1 MATKK
6 TATKAPKAEAT
17 EKAPKAVKTVKAAPA
32 KAEPKSPKAE
42 PKSAKAEP
50 TSAKA
55 AKTPAKA
62 PAKAEAKA
70 EPKPKAPAKAPK
82 AEPKAEPKAAAK
94 KAAKPATAEAAVAA
108 PLIPGA
114 LEAPAEKPA
123 KAAPKKAAAPA
134 KAEPAAPPSLTPHA
148 ATVLAAIGAGQA
160 VELIFLDDAANPP
173 RTFEPRRL
181 IFDVF
186 TRAWFAWGW
195 DRRYNAER
203 HHRLDHLK
211 EVNPVEG
218 PGRAAQGP
226 FKDGTPANQIGGWL
240 GGEPIAVKAMLMKQ
254 WIFAVKQ
261 APAPFPEFRI
271 EDAAEGKATVT
282 FTATDLRAISRWCM
296 QFGDGIQVLEP
307 QRLVDRIKQ
316 VGVAWGG
323 KPVAAAPPPPPAP
336 KAAPAPPARPER
348 EHRREEHRRDESR
361 RDEPK
366 REHRDRDRDREA
378 PKEEPKGKPGKVE
391 IRVERL

>member
-6 TATKAPKAEAT
+6 PAPKATKAETT
-17 EKAPKAVKTVKAAPA
+17 EKAPKAAKPLKTA
-32 KAEPKSPKAE
+32 
-42 PKSAKAEP
+42 SAKAE
-50 TSAKA
+50 AK
-55 AKTPAKA
+55 PAKA
-62 PAKAEAKA
+62 PAKAV
-70 EPKPKAPAKAPK
+70 KAPAKGDAKVEAKAPAPK
-82 AEPKAEPKAAAK
+82 KAPAKPSAKADPKAAAK
-94 KAAKPATAEAAVAA
+94 KAPKTVEAVAA
-108 PLIPGA
+108 PLIPEA
-114 LEAPAEKPA
+114 VEAPAPRP
-123 KAAPKKAAAPA
+123 APKGRKGAAAPA
-134 KAEPAAPPSLTPHA
+134 PEAVPAGPPTLTPHA

-160 VELIFLDDAANPP
+160 VELIFLDEAANPP

-186 TRAWFAWGW
+186 SRAWFAWGW

-226 FKDGTPANQIGGWL
+226 YKDGTPANQIGGWL
-240 GGEPIAVKAMLMKQ
+240 GGEPIPVKALLMKQ

-261 APAPFPEFRI
+261 APAPFPDFHL
-271 EDAAEGKATVT
+271 EDAPDGKATVT
-282 FTATDLRAISRWCM
+282 FTATDLRAIARWCM

-323 KPVAAAPPPPPAP
+323 KPVAAAPAPAPKPLPPPPPAR
-336 KAAPAPPARPER
+336 AER
-348 EHRREEHRRDESR
+348 EHRRDEHRRDESR
-361 RDEPK
+361 RDEPR
-366 REHRDRDRDREA
+366 REHRDRDRDRDRDREA
-378 PKEEPKGKPGKVE
+378 SKEEPKGKGGKTEV
-391 IRVERL
+391 RVERL

>member
-6 TATKAPKAEAT
+6 TAPKATKAETT
-17 EKAPKAVKTVKAAPA
+17 EKAPKAVKSVKPAPAKAEAKPAKTPAKAVKAPA
-32 KAEPKSPKAE
+32 KAEPKAAKKAPAKAEPKAE
-42 PKSAKAEP
+42 PKSAAK
-50 TSAKA
+50 KA
-55 AKTPAKA
+55 AKPSKAEVVATPLIPEAVA
-62 PAKAEAKA
+62 AAEPKAEAKA
-70 EPKPKAPAKAPK
+70 EPKAAGKGR
-82 AEPKAEPKAAAK
+82 KAAG
-94 KAAKPATAEAAVAA
+94 PET
-108 PLIPGA
+108 
-114 LEAPAEKPA
+114 
-123 KAAPKKAAAPA
+123 AAAPVVP
-134 KAEPAAPPSLTPHA
+134 AEPPTLTAHA

-203 HHRLDHLK
+203 HHRLDQLK
-211 EVNPVEG
+211 EVNPVDG

-240 GGEPIAVKAMLMKQ
+240 GGEPIPVKAVLMKQ

-261 APAPFPEFRI
+261 APAPFPEFHL
-271 EDAAEGKATVT
+271 EDAADGKATVS
-282 FTATDLRAISRWCM
+282 FTATDLRAIARWCM

-323 KPVAAAPPPPPAP
+323 KPVAAAPAPAPKPLPTPPPAR
-336 KAAPAPPARPER
+336 AER
-348 EHRREEHRRDESR
+348 EHRREDHRREEHRRDEPR
-361 RDEPK
+361 RDEHR
-366 REHRDRDRDREA
+366 REHRDREREA
-378 PKEEPKGKPGKVE
+378 PKDEAKGKGGKTEV
-391 IRVERL
+391 RVERL